1 MKLTTTISSGDEC
14 QPRSRRRSLVGHWKW
29 LLEFSCIL
37 AAHKSCPTPF
47 DTRWLLPTRVHESVH
62 QGFYPV
68 AAYNSP
74 KIRSAR
80 YVNSHVIGNSG
91 IWHIFRGGTGQS
103 RVVSGPTLDFVTQ
116 RQIPL
121 FDKRHW
127 DMSMQLRAAT
137 PVLRIIDEM
146 VPPPNICM
154 APRII
159 VRKKTRDSVGAAT
172 APTMTMMASH
182 AGGGE

>member
-1 MKLTTTISSGDEC
+1 M
-14 QPRSRRRSLVGHWKW
+14 
-29 LLEFSCIL
+29 
-37 AAHKSCPTPF
+37 
-47 DTRWLLPTRVHESVH
+47 
-62 QGFYPV
+62 